1 MNAGNFLTLELPK
14 TACCMG

>member
-1 MNAGNFLTLELPK
+1 MQEISRLVELPK

>member
-1 MNAGNFLTLELPK
+1 MQEISTLVELPK